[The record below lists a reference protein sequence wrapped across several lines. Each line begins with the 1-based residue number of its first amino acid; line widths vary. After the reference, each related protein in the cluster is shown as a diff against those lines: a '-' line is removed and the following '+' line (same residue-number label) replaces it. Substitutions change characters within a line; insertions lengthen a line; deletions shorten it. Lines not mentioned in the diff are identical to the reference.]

1 MDTRLR
7 TSFVPKKTLVSRG
20 VAQEGSG
27 IINPFFSIGIII
39 FFIATTL
46 AGGAYL
52 YKILLQKQIDADKAD
67 LVKAKE
73 AFQEKTIAEWEKRD
87 NRLKVAN
94 ELLNSHKIVSP
105 IFSVLEATT
114 LRTTR
119 FLDFKFTSSAS
130 GALDIAMRGEG
141 VSYTSVAL
149 LSDSFNAQ
157 TKIKNP
163 IFSNLALNSKGGV
176 TFSFNGSIDSSL
188 VSYKE
193 IFNKTTEEQQ
203 TYF

>member
-20 VAQEGSG
+20 VAQESGG
-27 IINPFFSIGIII
+27 IINPFFSLALIV

-46 AGGAYL
+46 TGGAYL
-52 YKILLQKQIDADKAD
+52 YKILLQKQIDTAKAD
-67 LVKAKE
+67 LVKAKD
-73 AFQEKTIAEWEKRD
+73 AFQEKTIQEWKKRD

-94 ELLNSHKIVSP
+94 ELLNAHKIVSP
-105 IFSVLEATT
+105 VFSILETAT

-119 FLDFKFTSSAS
+119 FLDFSFTSADS
-130 GALDIAMRGEG
+130 GDLNIAMKGEG
-141 VSYTSVAL
+141 LSYTSVAL

-157 TKIKNP
+157 TRIKNP
-163 IFSNLALNSKGGV
+163 IFSGLALSPKGGV
-176 TFSFNGSIDSSL
+176 TFSFSGSLDPSL

-193 IFNKTTEEQQ
+193 TFNTTSEEQ

>member
-27 IINPFFSIGIII
+27 IINPFFSLAIII

-46 AGGAYL
+46 TGGTYL
-52 YKILLQKQIDADKAD
+52 YKILLQKQIDTAKAD
-67 LVKAKE
+67 LVKAKD
-73 AFQEKTIAEWEKRD
+73 AFQEKTIQEWKKRD
-87 NRLKVAN
+87 NRIKVAN
-94 ELLNSHKIVSP
+94 ELLNTHKIVSP
-105 IFSVLEATT
+105 VFGILETTT

-119 FLDFKFTSSAS
+119 FLDFSFTSSDS
-130 GALDIAMRGEG
+130 GDLKIAMKGEG
-141 VSYTSVAL
+141 LSYTSVAL

-163 IFSNLALNSKGGV
+163 IFSGLALSQKGGV
-176 TFSFNGSIDSSL
+176 TFSFTGALDPSL

-193 IFNKTTEEQQ
+193 TFNQTQEEDQ